1 VETGSGKTVSVWVAT
16 AGLPRPPTLDRD
28 LSVDVCVVGSG
39 IAGLTT
45 AYFLARAGRSVAVLD
60 DGPIAGG
67 ETCRTTAHLTNAID
81 DRYGWI
87 ERVHGADGARLAAES
102 HTAAID
108 TIERIVKDEAIGC
121 EFERVDG
128 FLFNPPDEKQED
140 LEKERDAARRAGLA
154 DVEIVPRAP
163 IPDFDTGPALRFP
176 RQGQFHPLRYLQA
189 VAAAIRGKGGEF
201 RLAHAERIEG
211 GERPWVETRDG
222 QSVRA
227 GAVVVATNSPVN
239 LRLSIHSKQAA
250 YRTYVIG
257 ARAPAGSLPRALLW
271 DTPSPYHYVRVEP
284 LSGDGEELLIVGG
297 EDHKTGQEE
306 DPAGRHD
313 RLEGWARA
321 RFPGILDVPYRWSGQ
336 VMETVDG
343 LAFIGAS
350 PDGEKNVY
358 VATGDSGMGMTH
370 GTIAGILLSD
380 SILGRENRW
389 KDLYDP
395 SRISLAAAPEFVKEN
410 LNVARQ
416 YGSYALPA
424 DASDVAKIPPGEGAV
439 VRHGVKPIAA
449 YRDPAGV
456 VHWRSAVCVH
466 LGCIV
471 SWNSLEKTW
480 DCPCHGSRFDPYGR
494 VINGPA
500 IRDLDPTDG

>member
-1 VETGSGKTVSVWVAT
+1 MAT
-16 AGLPRPPTLDRD
+16 AGLHRPPALDRD
-28 LSVDVCVVGSG
+28 LSVDVCVVGAG

-45 AYFLARAGRSVAVLD
+45 AYFLARAGRSVAVID
-60 DGPIAGG
+60 DGPIASG
-67 ETCRTTAHLTNAID
+67 ETSRTTAHLTNAID
-81 DRYGWI
+81 DTYGWI
-87 ERVHGADGARLAAES
+87 EQVHGEDGARLAAES

-108 TIERIVKDEAIGC
+108 AIERIVKDEAIDC

-128 FLFNPPDEKQED
+128 FLFNPPGEKEED
-140 LEKERDAARRAGLA
+140 LEKERDAARRAGLV

-163 IPDFDTGPALRFP
+163 IPNFDTGRALRFP

-189 VAAAIRGKGGEF
+189 IAAAIREKGGEL
-201 RLAHAERIEG
+201 RVAHAERIEG
-211 GERPWVETRDG
+211 GERPSVETRDG
-222 QSVRA
+222 PSLRA
-227 GAVVVATNSPVN
+227 RAVVVATNSPVN
-239 LRLSIHSKQAA
+239 LRLSIHTKQAP

-257 ARAPAGSLPRALLW
+257 ARSPAGSLPHALFW

-284 LSGDGEELLIVGG
+284 LSGDGEELIIVGG

-306 DPAGRHD
+306 DPAGRHA

-321 RFPGILDVPYRWSGQ
+321 RFPGIRDVPYRWSGQ

-380 SILGRENRW
+380 SILGRENPW

-395 SRISLAAAPEFVKEN
+395 SRISLSAAAEFAKEN

-416 YGSYALPA
+416 YGSFALPA
-424 DASDVAKIPPGEGAV
+424 EAGDVAEIPPGEGAV
-439 VRHGVKPIAA
+439 VRHGLKRIAA
-449 YRDPAGV
+449 YRDPAGM
-456 VHWRSAVCVH
+456 VHRRSAVCVH

-471 SWNSLEKTW
+471 AWNSLEKTW

-500 IRDLDPTDG
+500 IRDLDPPAG